1 MIYDIKYAVRCLI
14 YIKIFSSLS
23 AIFLPPSKVDT
34 LYDLL
39 WFVAVN
45 DFMLKFLAV
54 ILKIGLI
61 FTPGQI
67 VPYQKRVSKLVFLE
81 RFL

>member
-1 MIYDIKYAVRCLI
+1 MKFFLP
-14 YIKIFSSLS
+14 S

-67 VPYQKRVSKLVFLE
+67 VPYQKRVSNKYFLLE
-81 RFL
+81 TTFTI

>member
-1 MIYDIKYAVRCLI
+1 MCDFV
-14 YIKIFSSLS
+14 SPSPS

-54 ILKIGLI
+54 ILKIGLV
-61 FTPGQI
+61 FTPGQL
-67 VPYQKRVSKLVFLE
+67 VPYQKRVSDRADQASSL
-81 RFL
+81 